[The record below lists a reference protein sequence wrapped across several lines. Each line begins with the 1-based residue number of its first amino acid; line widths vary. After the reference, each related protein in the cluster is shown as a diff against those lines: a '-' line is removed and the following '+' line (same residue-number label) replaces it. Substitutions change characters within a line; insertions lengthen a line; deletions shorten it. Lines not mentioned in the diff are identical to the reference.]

1 LINHLIAGR
10 RYRDHAGNILGL
22 AFLTQNLIDLGFA
35 LHGSPPAEFFMEWRD
50 LPPGDASP
58 QAAADGGGRY
68 RALVMGKAR
77 GQQAA
82 RSGRHKTATPRHNPR
97 WTNCNGGDRV
107 NHPRYR
113 DFATIPVAD
122 FLQ

>member
-1 LINHLIAGR
+1 
-10 RYRDHAGNILGL
+10 
-22 AFLTQNLIDLGFA
+22 
-35 LHGSPPAEFFMEWRD
+35 MEWRD
-50 LPPGDASP
+50 LPPGRLIP
-58 QAAADGGGRY
+58 QALVDPAVAASRSSDG
-68 RALVMGKAR
+68 
-77 GQQAA
+77 QAA
-82 RSGRHKTATPRHNPR
+82 WAAGRISLRHKTATPRHNPR